1 MSDEVKAGIVSG
13 IFLGALAVFLAAPS
27 VTTVLLLI
35 STVIVEIMYCKY
47 DLRTEQLRKRE
58 KRERDLASRNLHRE
72 LNRPVDP
79 QTELSRR
86 SDEIYRRIIGDLS

>member
-1 MSDEVKAGIVSG
+1 MSDEAKAGIVSG
-13 IFLGALAVFLAAPS
+13 IFLSALAALLASPS
-27 VTTVLLLI
+27 VTTALLLVF
-35 STVIVEIMYCKY
+35 TLIVEAVYCRY
-47 DLRTEQLRKRE
+47 DLRLEQIRKRE